1 MIKLYGSGPSRWVKP
16 YWLLRELAVPFE
28 PVIVSIP
35 KGEHVQPEHLARNPF
50 GKIPVL
56 EDGAFRL
63 FESSAICSHLVD
75 AHPDKQL
82 APTPGTRE
90 RAVVDQWV
98 SFAVTELEQPLW
110 RIARHRFIYPD
121 ASRIPAD
128 IALACEDFRTQ
139 ATTLEQQMRA
149 DCMVGD
155 RFTIADLTLTYTL
168 RWARSVRVVGVD
180 LLEQHPR
187 LKAYVEKHSSRPAFP
202 RELYG

>member
-1 MIKLYGSGPSRWVKP
+1 MIKLYGSGESRWVKP
-16 YWLLRELAVPFE
+16 QWLLRELDIPFE
-28 PVIVSIP
+28 PVVVSLP
-35 KGEHVQPEHLARNPF
+35 KGEQRLPEHLARNPF
-50 GKIPVL
+50 GKVPVL
-56 EDGAFRL
+56 EDGSVRL
-63 FESSAICSHLVD
+63 FESSAICSYLVD
-75 AHPDKQL
+75 AYPNKGL
-82 APTPGTRE
+82 APAAGTPE
-90 RAVVDQWV
+90 RAFVDQWV

-128 IALACEDFRTQ
+128 IALACDDFRHT
-139 ATTLEQQMRA
+139 AAILEQKLTGDCIVGEKFSLA
-149 DCMVGD
+149 DV
-155 RFTIADLTLTYTL
+155 TLVYTL